1 MLDMMAM
8 AATHVPTQEQHWGML
23 IARIASGDQSALAEL
38 YDASSAQVFGLALRV
53 LAERT
58 AAEDVTLEVYTQVW
72 RQAGSYDPARGTPG
86 SWLMTVARTRAID
99 RFRAGYLER
108 GAQAPLESAADL
120 PGMGETPEQY
130 AAGVERQRL
139 VREALTALT
148 SEQREAVSLAYYWGL
163 SQSEIADRLQI
174 PLGTVK
180 TRVRLGMMKLR
191 EVLAPHE
198 EGLRP

>member
-1 MLDMMAM
+1 MLDTLAMAITP
-8 AATHVPTQEQHWGML
+8 AATHEHQWGTL

-72 RQAGSYDPARGTPG
+72 RQAASYDPARGTPG

-108 GAQAPLESAADL
+108 GAQAPLDTAGDL
-120 PGMGETPEQY
+120 PGTGETPEQY
-130 AAGVERQRL
+130 AAGIERQRL
-139 VREALTALT
+139 VQEALASL
-148 SEQREAVSLAYYWGL
+148 SGEQREALSLAYYWGL
-163 SQSEIADRLQI
+163 SQSEIADRLHI

-180 TRVRLGMMKLR
+180 TRVRLGM
-191 EVLAPHE
+191 
-198 EGLRP
+198 